1 MNVKQLKY
9 VFVLAE
15 EGSFSRAAD
24 ALGISQP
31 SLSQYIKRVEKEVGM
46 ELFDRSGGEV
56 RLTDAGRA
64 YIEIGRKMQDLE
76 HQLEEQMA
84 DLAAYRTGTLAVGI
98 SAHRAVALMPS
109 VVKAFKVLYPGI
121 CLQIVERRRQDLLE
135 AAEHGE
141 FDLVI
146 TTLPVNETLFSA
158 ETVFVEE
165 NVVAVPE
172 YVQLPAA
179 AVTGRKFPVISV
191 AVLNGLS
198 FAMLNEDHL
207 MQRELDAL
215 VQNHDLHLEKTV
227 ECTSIEALVEMV
239 REGIGAGFIPACL
252 AKPGRGMN
260 FYSIQEAVPRREIVV
275 MCRKEQY
282 LSKAAL
288 DLKQLIHDVLA

>member
-64 YIEIGRKMQDLE
+64 YIEVGRKMQDLE
-76 HQLEEQMA
+76 HQLEEKMA
-84 DLAAYRTGTLAVGI
+84 DLAAYRAGTLTVGI

-121 CLQIVERRRQDLLE
+121 CLQIVERQRQDLLE

-146 TTLPVNETLFSA
+146 TTLPVDESLFSA
-158 ETVFVEE
+158 EIVFMEE
-165 NVVAVPE
+165 NVVAVPKG
-172 YVQLPAA
+172 VQLPAA
-179 AVTGRKFPVISV
+179 AVANRKFPAISV
-191 AVLNGLS
+191 AALNGLS

-207 MQRELDAL
+207 MQRELEAL
-215 VQNHDLHLEKTV
+215 IHAHGLRLNKTV

-239 REGIGAGFIPACL
+239 REGIGAAFIPACL
-252 AKPGRGMN
+252 AKSGRGMN

-275 MCRKEQY
+275 MYRKEQY